1 MAVVIGLKKVK
12 FECVAPGL
20 EVGNACRFTPRMFD
34 LIIDHILA
42 VEHESDAIGRVY
54 MKTVIS

>member
-20 EVGNACRFTPRMFD
+20 EVGKAEKDIEIWEQFFLSEAQRGVTFAY
-34 LIIDHILA
+34 LEVQSHL
-42 VEHESDAIGRVY
+42 
-54 MKTVIS
+54 